1 MSTAVVL
8 LLVVAGAVALF
19 ALAWWSS
26 GRARG
31 RGYRSTGGHE
41 AAKGLGTLQGSSH
54 NPPGSQGHPF

>member
-8 LLVVAGAVALF
+8 LLVVVGAVALV

-26 GRARG
+26 GRSKS

-41 AAKGLGTLQGSSH
+41 AAKGMGTLQGSTH